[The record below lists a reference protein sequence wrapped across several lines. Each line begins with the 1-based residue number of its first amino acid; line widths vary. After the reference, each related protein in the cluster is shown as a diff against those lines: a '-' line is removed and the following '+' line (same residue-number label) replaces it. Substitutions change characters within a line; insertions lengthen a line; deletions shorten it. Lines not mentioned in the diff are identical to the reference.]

1 MTCSFLMQSWLS
13 LRYLCPSS
21 HKHTHAQTHIDFT
34 CKTNWSLS
42 SNTPL
47 KNRFDTP
54 TYSIQNL
61 IHTDLADINCIQT
74 GFSNRNWLKCNI
86 LLYTTQYTETK
97 DTASNK
103 QGTNCFLRWD
113 SSRSWLAG
121 RATGH
126 RPTLRKWETPLW
138 GWSLWH
144 WVRNIIN
151 NNKMLRGFFSLLH
164 QYTWISFNDF
174 SSCRDER
181 KQKKFSVWALR
192 EGRLPQFHI
201 CGYHVDQV
209 LSSDWPPIWPK
220 VCVRCLAFNF
230 IVLFLPL
237 LWAFVQDLSARHQM
251 YYLKWPYC
259 GKWWY

>member
-121 RATGH
+121 RAAGH

-151 NNKMLRGFFSLLH
+151 NNKMLRFFFSLLH

-181 KQKKFSVWALR
+181 KQKKFSVWALKR
-192 EGRLPQFHI
+192 GETTSVPYLWLPCRPGSELWLATDLAKSVCLVSRL
-201 CGYHVDQV
+201 
-209 LSSDWPPIWPK
+209 
-220 VCVRCLAFNF
+220 
-230 IVLFLPL
+230 
-237 LWAFVQDLSARHQM
+237 
-251 YYLKWPYC
+251 
-259 GKWWY
+259 

>member
-1 MTCSFLMQSWLS
+1 MPTARLAGGKMTCSFLMQSWLS

-21 HKHTHAQTHIDFT
+21 SHTHTHIDFT
-34 CKTNWSLS
+34 CKTYWSLS

-54 TYSIQNL
+54 TYSIENL

-144 WVRNIIN
+144 WVRNIN
-151 NNKMLRGFFSLLH
+151 NNKMLRFFFFLCYISILGFLLMTFLH
-164 QYTWISFNDF
+164 VVMRESKRSFQFGHLERGDYLSSISVVTMSTRF
-174 SSCRDER
+174 
-181 KQKKFSVWALR
+181 WALIGHR
-192 EGRLPQFHI
+192 SGQ
-201 CGYHVDQV
+201 
-209 LSSDWPPIWPK
+209 K
-220 VCVRCLAFNF
+220 CVFGVSPSTL
-230 IVLFLPL
+230 
-237 LWAFVQDLSARHQM
+237 
-251 YYLKWPYC
+251 
-259 GKWWY
+259 